1 MDDEYGVTVDGE
13 GDFVSLGP
21 NSAEGWAVDGDFTI
35 SFMFTN
41 QACRIPVRTAVLLT
55 RTAAAAAAAA
65 AAGSAFASPGPSAPN
80 KDERS

>member
-41 QACRIPVRTAVLLT
+41 QACRIPVRTAQP
-55 RTAAAAAAAA
+55 
-65 AAGSAFASPGPSAPN
+65 SSSPGPSSAAAAFPSPGPPAPN

>member
-1 MDDEYGVTVDGE
+1 MTVDGE

-41 QACRIPVRTAVLLT
+41 QACRIPVRTAFSSPGPSSE
-55 RTAAAAAAAA
+55 A
-65 AAGSAFASPGPSAPN
+65 AAGSALSSPGPSEPN

>member
-1 MDDEYGVTVDGE
+1 MTVDGE

-55 RTAAAAAAAA
+55 RSILR
-65 AAGSAFASPGPSAPN
+65 GRSLSPGPSAPN